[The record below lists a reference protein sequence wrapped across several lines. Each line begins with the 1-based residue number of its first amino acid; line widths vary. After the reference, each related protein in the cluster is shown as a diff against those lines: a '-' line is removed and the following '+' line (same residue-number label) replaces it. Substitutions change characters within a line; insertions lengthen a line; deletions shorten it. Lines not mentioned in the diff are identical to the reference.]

1 MSCSLLDSTR
11 FLQPQDISHFLHI
24 FPRSLR
30 KLAVYLSVG
39 GATYAN
45 FRRI

>member
-1 MSCSLLDSTR
+1 MSYSLLDYNN
-11 FLQPQDISHFLHI
+11 FLRLQHISHSPHN